1 MLLLTV
7 RLLHR
12 HPLHLRH
19 HHLLP
24 RDLVLDPRQVPGH
37 AGHVEGLRRP
47 VEVVLLVTPLNIHLV
62 QLENH
67 LSLSLLGLQLVVINL

>member
-19 HHLLP
+19 HHPLP

-37 AGHVEGLRRP
+37 AGHVEGLGSS
-47 VEVVLLVTPLNIHLV
+47 VKIVLLVTPLNIHLV
-62 QLENH
+62 HLEYQLR
-67 LSLSLLGLQLVVINL
+67 LSLLGLKLVVVNL